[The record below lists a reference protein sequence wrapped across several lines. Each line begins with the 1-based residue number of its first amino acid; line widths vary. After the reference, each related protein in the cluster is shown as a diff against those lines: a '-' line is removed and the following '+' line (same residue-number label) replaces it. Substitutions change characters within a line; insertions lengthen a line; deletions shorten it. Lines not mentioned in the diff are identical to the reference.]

1 MKRSLAIA
9 IVGLGLLCAMGCV
22 VPTIPFKTGEP
33 IRGDRLVT
41 LTSGTTTKQD
51 LLEQF
56 GPPTAIVAQHEIV
69 AIPAPF
75 AWNAGPATSFKMI
88 ARDYRFQSDTFFELF
103 SSGHGLGEYHRIYYY
118 DYVVSSKTGYIFIVA
133 FNESGMTET
142 DRLWVLVNEKTG
154 IVEDYVFKKHN
165 QKASFGRTP

>member
-1 MKRSLAIA
+1 MTRTMVIA
-9 IVGLGLLCAMGCV
+9 VVGLALFSATACV

-33 IRGDRLVT
+33 IRVDRLAT
-41 LTSGTTTKQD
+41 ISPGTTTKQD

-56 GPPTAIVAQHEIV
+56 GPPTAIVAQHEV
-69 AIPAPF
+69 DAIPTPSV
-75 AWNAGPATSFKMI
+75 WNAGPPVSFRMI
-88 ARDYRFQSDTFFELF
+88 SHDYRFQSDTFFELF
-103 SSGHGLGEYHRIYYY
+103 ASSRGLGEYHRIYYY
-118 DYVVSSKTGYIFIVA
+118 DYVVSSKTSHFFIVA
-133 FNESGMTET
+133 FYESGMTET